1 VNVALETGGVLV
13 SDKVTL
19 EFEVSLIKTARLQ
32 ASLVPGRLDPSS
44 ARPTASM
51 IIDEE
56 LLTVR
61 PRVEDVPEYSAAQL
75 VKANANA

>member
-1 VNVALETGGVLV
+1 
-13 SDKVTL
+13 
-19 EFEVSLIKTARLQ
+19 
-32 ASLVPGRLDPSS
+32 
-44 ARPTASM
+44 M